1 MQCHLHKTIKR
12 QFGIGYNQL
21 RGDDF
26 HCLTVFIGQQKK
38 DFLLH
43 VANFLPIIFIPYFP
57 SPPRNIMLQFA
68 FGSSRFQWTDTKGWV
83 REQKKADDELT
94 QLLDSAWYFHNSQIM
109 HIRKCQNSQG
119 WQNRHHFFYNGKRKK
134 WQKKVRKSLRL
145 T

>member
-1 MQCHLHKTIKR
+1 MMQRHLHKTIKR

-21 RGDDF
+21 RGMIF
-26 HCLTVFIGQQKK
+26 TVSVFIGQQKK

-57 SPPRNIMLQFA
+57 FPPRNIMLQFA

-83 REQKKADDELT
+83 RTKKADDELT

-119 WQNRHHFFYNGKRKK
+119 WQSRICFLYCGKKK
-134 WQKKVRKSLRL
+134 GKIYPHC
-145 T
+145 